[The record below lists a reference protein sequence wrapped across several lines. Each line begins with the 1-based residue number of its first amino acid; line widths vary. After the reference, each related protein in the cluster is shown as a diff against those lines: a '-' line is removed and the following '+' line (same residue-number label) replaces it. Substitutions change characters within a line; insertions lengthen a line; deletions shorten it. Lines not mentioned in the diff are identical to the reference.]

1 MEALTLETITLFLA
15 FLTLLGAQI
24 GGMFML
30 LSRMNDQNKRID
42 DMNSEMNRRFDT
54 MNSEMNRRFD
64 TMNSEM
70 NRRFDD
76 TNRRF
81 ENVDK
86 RFDEVNRQFSEVNAR
101 FDTMNQRFDE
111 TTLLIGELRDR
122 TGKLEGTLEGF
133 LAGRRDRDA
142 A

>member
-54 MNSEMNRRFD
+54 MHSEMNRRFENIDKRFD
-64 TMNSEM
+64 TMNGEM
-70 NRRFDD
+70 NRRFD
-76 TNRRF
+76 
-81 ENVDK
+81 
-86 RFDEVNRQFSEVNAR
+86 EVNTR
-101 FDTMNQRFDE
+101 FDTMNQRFDD
-111 TTLLIGELRDR
+111 TTLVIGELRDR

>member
-54 MNSEMNRRFD
+54 MNSRDEPPVRERRQAV
-64 TMNSEM
+64 
-70 NRRFDD
+70 RRG
-76 TNRRF
+76 
-81 ENVDK
+81 
-86 RFDEVNRQFSEVNAR
+86 Q
-101 FDTMNQRFDE
+101 
-111 TTLLIGELRDR
+111 
-122 TGKLEGTLEGF
+122 
-133 LAGRRDRDA
+133 
-142 A
+142 

>member
-42 DMNSEMNRRFDT
+42 DMNSEMNRRF
-54 MNSEMNRRFD
+54 
-64 TMNSEM
+64 
-70 NRRFDD
+70 
-76 TNRRF
+76 
-81 ENVDK
+81 ENVD
-86 RFDEVNRQFSEVNAR
+86 RQLSEVNARLNTTNTEMNRR

>member
-54 MNSEMNRRFD
+54 MH
-64 TMNSEM
+64 SEM

-86 RFDEVNRQFSEVNAR
+86 RFDEINRQFSEVNAR

>member
-1 MEALTLETITLFLA
+1 MEDITLDAVALVIG
-15 FLTLLGAQI
+15 FLTLLGTQI

-42 DMNSEMNRRFDT
+42 DMNNDMNRRFDNVNT
-54 MNSEMNRRFD
+54 RFD
-64 TMNSEM
+64 AMNSEM

-76 TNRRF
+76 
-81 ENVDK
+81 
-86 RFDEVNRQFSEVNAR
+86 VNKR

-122 TGKLEGTLEGF
+122 TGRLEGTVEGF
-133 LAGRRDRDA
+133 LAGLRNRDVA
-142 A
+142 

>member
-54 MNSEMNRRFD
+54 MNSKM
-64 TMNSEM
+64 
-70 NRRFDD
+70 
-76 TNRRF
+76 NRRF

-86 RFDEVNRQFSEVNAR
+86 RFDDVNRQFSEVNAR

>member
-1 MEALTLETITLFLA
+1 MEAITLETITLFLG

-42 DMNSEMNRRFDT
+42 NVNSEMNR
-54 MNSEMNRRFD
+54 
-64 TMNSEM
+64 
-70 NRRFDD
+70 
-76 TNRRF
+76 
-81 ENVDK
+81 
-86 RFDEVNRQFSEVNAR
+86 R

-111 TTLLIGELRDR
+111 TTRLIGELRDR

-133 LAGRRDRDA
+133 LAGRRDRDVA
-142 A
+142 

>member
-1 MEALTLETITLFLA
+1 MEAITLETITLFLA
-15 FLTLLGAQI
+15 FLALLGAQI

-42 DMNSEMNRRFDT
+42 NVNSEMNRRFD
-54 MNSEMNRRFD
+54 EMNR
-64 TMNSEM
+64 
-70 NRRFDD
+70 
-76 TNRRF
+76 
-81 ENVDK
+81 
-86 RFDEVNRQFSEVNAR
+86 R

-111 TTLLIGELRDR
+111 TTRLIGELRDR

>member
-1 MEALTLETITLFLA
+1 MEAVTLETITLFLA

-42 DMNSEMNRRFDT
+42 DMNSEMNH
-54 MNSEMNRRFD
+54 RFD

-101 FDTMNQRFDE
+101 FDTINQRFDE

>member
-54 MNSEMNRRFD
+54 MNSEMNRRF
-64 TMNSEM
+64 
-70 NRRFDD
+70 
-76 TNRRF
+76 

-86 RFDEVNRQFSEVNAR
+86 RFDDVNRQFSEVNAR

>member
-70 NRRFDD
+70 NRRF
-76 TNRRF
+76 

>member
-1 MEALTLETITLFLA
+1 MEAVTLETITLFLA

-54 MNSEMNRRFD
+54 TNSEMNRRFD
-64 TMNSEM
+64 TMHSEM
-70 NRRFDD
+70 
-76 TNRRF
+76 NRRF

>member
-54 MNSEMNRRFD
+54 MNSEMY
-64 TMNSEM
+64 
-70 NRRFDD
+70 
-76 TNRRF
+76 RRF
-81 ENVDK
+81 ENVDR

>member
-1 MEALTLETITLFLA
+1 MEAITLETITLFLA

-42 DMNSEMNRRFDT
+42 NVNSEMNRRFDNV
-54 MNSEMNRRFD
+54 NSEMNR
-64 TMNSEM
+64 
-70 NRRFDD
+70 
-76 TNRRF
+76 
-81 ENVDK
+81 
-86 RFDEVNRQFSEVNAR
+86 R

-111 TTLLIGELRDR
+111 TTRLIGELRDR

>member
-1 MEALTLETITLFLA
+1 MEAVTLETITLFLA

-54 MNSEMNRRFD
+54 MNSEMY
-64 TMNSEM
+64 
-70 NRRFDD
+70 
-76 TNRRF
+76 RRF
-81 ENVDK
+81 ENVDR

>member
-1 MEALTLETITLFLA
+1 MEAVTLETITLFLA

-64 TMNSEM
+64 
-70 NRRFDD
+70 D

-101 FDTMNQRFDE
+101 FDTINQRFDE

>member
-1 MEALTLETITLFLA
+1 MEALTLDTITLFLA

-54 MNSEMNRRFD
+54 MNSEMNRRF
-64 TMNSEM
+64 
-70 NRRFDD
+70 
-76 TNRRF
+76 

-86 RFDEVNRQFSEVNAR
+86 RFDDVNRQFSEVNAR

>member
-1 MEALTLETITLFLA
+1 MEAVTLETITLFLA

-70 NRRFDD
+70 NRRF
-76 TNRRF
+76 

>member
-54 MNSEMNRRFD
+54 MNSEMNRRF
-64 TMNSEM
+64 
-70 NRRFDD
+70 
-76 TNRRF
+76 
-81 ENVDK
+81 ENVDR

>member
-54 MNSEMNRRFD
+54 MNSEM
-64 TMNSEM
+64 
-70 NRRFDD
+70 
-76 TNRRF
+76 NRRF

>member
-1 MEALTLETITLFLA
+1 MEAVTPEILTLLLA
-15 FLTLLGAQI
+15 FLTLLGAQL
-24 GGMFML
+24 GSTFML
-30 LSRMNDQNKRID
+30 LARMNDQNKRID
-42 DMNSEMNRRFDT
+42 GMNTEMNRRFESVDRRFDT
-54 MNSEMNRRFD
+54 MNGEMNRRFESMD
-64 TMNSEM
+64 RRFDDV

-76 TNRRF
+76 
-81 ENVDK
+81 
-86 RFDEVNRQFSEVNAR
+86 VNAR

-133 LAGRRDRDA
+133 LAGRGDRNA